1 MPERPIKKKK
11 KEKEEVTF
19 PSSDAFQRYGAA
31 AIRGAADVFQR
42 NKSGDKSEEL
52 TGSEGNVHEV
62 VLFGCA
68 WPPCSAETSIG
79 KIRFNTKKYIYILHV
94 RFYSHS
100 SAAHKLHFRTLI
112 THYVVVLI
120 LIRATGWGNA
130 AQLWGLAELLV
141 SKSYF

>member
-52 TGSEGNVHEV
+52 MGSEGNVHEV

-79 KIRFNTKKYIYILHV
+79 KIRFNTNIYIYI
-94 RFYSHS
+94 YYM
-100 SAAHKLHFRTLI
+100 
-112 THYVVVLI
+112 YVFIPIHQPHTNCIFVP
-120 LIRATGWGNA
+120 
-130 AQLWGLAELLV
+130 
-141 SKSYF
+141 